1 MLLSDNNPLFAVNG
15 SRTMKHLESIEAF
28 VEVVQKGSFSAAAA
42 KLGVSASHISRQV
55 ATLEKELGVNLLFRT
70 TRTVR
75 LRREAEPFYAE
86 CAAALDRIRTAEG
99 TLNQEHGR
107 LTGQLRV
114 TCATS
119 FGQKF
124 LGPFINE
131 FAIRHPDIEVDLF
144 LTNRN
149 VDLIEEGFD
158 LGIRMGKLEDSSMLS
173 RRLCDRSEFICGS
186 PDYFRRHPVPTTL
199 EDLSRHNCLRG
210 TNDFWNVYEGGGR
223 KRLPVSGS
231 FRANSGYVLL
241 DAAIRG
247 LGLVQLPD
255 YYLTGALDSGQLV
268 SVMEE
273 FHDPYSGVWMVYPNT
288 RFRPR
293 RLNALIDFLA
303 DRFGAFS
310 PVGA

>member
-1 MLLSDNNPLFAVNG
+1 
-15 SRTMKHLESIEAF
+15 MKHLESIEAF
-28 VEVVQKGSFSAAAA
+28 VEVVQKGSFSAAAG

-55 ATLEKELGVNLLFRT
+55 ATLERKLGVNLLFRT

-86 CAAALDRIRTAEG
+86 CAAALERIRLAQG
-99 TLNQEHGR
+99 TLNQEHSR
-107 LTGQLRV
+107 LTGPLRV

-124 LGPFINE
+124 LGPVINE
-131 FAIRHPDIEVDLF
+131 FAVKHGGIEIDLA

-173 RRLCDRSEFICGS
+173 RRLCDRTEFICAS
-186 PDYFRRHPVPTTL
+186 PDYLRKCGAPDRL
-199 EDLSRHNCLRG
+199 EDLAGHNCLRG
-210 TNDFWNVYEGGGR
+210 TNDFWNVYEGGER
-223 KRLPVSGS
+223 KRLAVSGS

-247 LGLVQLPD
+247 LGLVQLPE
-255 YYLTGALDSGQLV
+255 YYLNRALQSGRLV
-268 SVMEE
+268 SVMDE
-273 FHDPYSGVWMVYPNT
+273 FRDPYSGVWLVYANT

-293 RLNALIDFLA
+293 RLTALIDFLVG
-303 DRFGAFS
+303 RFETLPLDGT
-310 PVGA
+310 PD